1 MVVAWAWVVC
11 VVIHPNHAR
20 RRNHL
25 LARRRVHHLA
35 SRRGHHL
42 ARRRVHHLASR
53 RGHHRASRRVP
64 HLRASPRLLEAKL
77 LTQPQST
84 TMASQQALLALHAD
98 CGVQQT
104 LIVTTVRLLS
114 LRIHRHH
121 VMFTRLG
128 CPRMCECA
136 TDDAA
141 AMMKPDWSKDGTAA
155 PATSSPATHAGL
167 GATPTKPKHQR
178 DSSAQAGSTG
188 SPAMPATP
196 SPRLRGVITSPPPMP
211 SLVEGD
217 EDEDEDEGGEDDA
230 PTGAPTRA
238 KVGIARLDVT
248 LDHGSC
254 A

>member
-1 MVVAWAWVVC
+1 M
-11 VVIHPNHAR
+11 VIHPNHAR

-211 SLVEGD
+211 ALVEGD
-217 EDEDEDEGGEDDA
+217 EDEDEDEDEGGEEDA

-238 KVGIARLDVT
+238 KVGIARLDAT
-248 LDHGSC
+248 LDNGSC